1 MGELADALYS
11 GKPDPAPRSG
21 PTQTPGQAEHAALA
35 ADLYGNTPTEP
46 SKVNSSELWD
56 NDSAVVRNA
65 IRERVEGQ
73 IDAGMIDPAEADE
86 IVIGLSREV
95 ESLGLENED
104 YFLRELMRPADAD
117 AGRARGTANRW
128 LREQYGDKA
137 PQVLQA
143 ANRWLGSKAPG
154 IAKMLSLSRAG
165 NDVQAIQSVIRAYE
179 RSQRRS

>member
-1 MGELADALYS
+1 MAELADVLYS
-11 GKPDPAPRSG
+11 GKPDAAPTS

-35 ADLYGNTPTEP
+35 ADLYDKPAASAES
-46 SKVNSSELWD
+46 SKAELWD
-56 NDSAVVRNA
+56 NDSAIVRNA

-73 IDAGMIDPAEADE
+73 IDAGVIDPAEADE
-86 IVIGLSREV
+86 IVLGLSREV
-95 ESLGLENED
+95 EGLGLEGED

-117 AGRARGTANRW
+117 SGRARGTANRW

-179 RSQRRS
+179 RSQRRSR

>member
-1 MGELADALYS
+1 MVEGLADALYS
-11 GKPDPAPRSG
+11 GKPDAAPTS

-35 ADLYGNTPTEP
+35 ANLYDKAAEP
-46 SKVNSSELWD
+46 SKAISSELWD

-73 IDAGMIDPAEADE
+73 IDTGVIDPAEADE
-86 IVIGLSREV
+86 IVLGLSREV

-104 YFLRELMRPADAD
+104 YFLREVMRPADAD
-117 AGRARGTANRW
+117 SGRARGTANRW

-179 RSQRRS
+179 KAQRSGR

>member
-1 MGELADALYS
+1 MSDIANTLYGAD
-11 GKPDPAPRSG
+11 DAPSATTA
-21 PTQTPGQAEHAALA
+21 PNPALA
-35 ADLYGNTPTEP
+35 QQRQLAGKMYDKPADTPSNDA
-46 SKVNSSELWD
+46 SKFWD
-56 NDSAVVRNA
+56 NDSAIVRNA

-73 IDAGMIDPAEADE
+73 IDAGVIDPAEADE

-117 AGRARGTANRW
+117 SGRARGTANRW

-179 RSQRRS
+179 KAQRSGR